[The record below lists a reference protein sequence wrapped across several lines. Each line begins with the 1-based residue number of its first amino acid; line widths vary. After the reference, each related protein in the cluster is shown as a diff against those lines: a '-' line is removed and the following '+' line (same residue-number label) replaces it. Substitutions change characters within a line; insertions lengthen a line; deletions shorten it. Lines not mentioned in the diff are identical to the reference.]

1 MPGYP
6 GQATLVTLMEHRAL
20 AKAFFCVVLGC
31 LLAGVLP
38 AAAAVSADGSALKLC
53 YEDQDSYPWV
63 LSDGSGLNLQL
74 LGLVEQAL
82 RLHFEFV
89 PVPWN
94 RCLAGLERG
103 FYDGAF
109 ASSYKAERLAIGRYP
124 LDADGRLDERKRLHT
139 SIYAL
144 YRRKDSQV
152 GWNGKAFR
160 QLDGRIGSLSGFS
173 IVDFIREHGAEVDE
187 TSRDPLALL
196 QMLGHARVQA
206 AALQSLRAD
215 FLLQAH
221 PQLAATIEKVKLPLE
236 EKAYY
241 LMLSNA
247 YVGANPAM
255 AEVIWAEIGRQ
266 RESPEYQLL
275 MQAFLARSVP

>member
-1 MPGYP
+1 
-6 GQATLVTLMEHRAL
+6 MEHRAL
-20 AKAFFCVVLGC
+20 AKAFFCLVLGC
-31 LLAGVLP
+31 LLSGVLP
-38 AAAAVSADGSALKLC
+38 AAAAASADGSELKLC

-63 LSDGSGLNLQL
+63 LRDGSGLNLQL
-74 LGLVEQAL
+74 LGLVEQAQAL
-82 RLHFEFV
+82 RFEFV
-89 PVPWN
+89 SVPWS

-103 FYDGAF
+103 AYDGAF

-124 LDADGRLDERKRLHT
+124 TDADGRLDERKRLHT
-139 SIYAL
+139 SSYAL

-152 GWNGKAFR
+152 DWNGKEFR

-173 IVDFIREHGAEVDE
+173 IVDFIHAHGAEVDE

-196 QMLGHARVQA
+196 QMLGRGRVQA
-206 AALQSLRAD
+206 VALQSLRAD

-221 PQLAATIEKVKLPLE
+221 PQLAATLEKLEIPLE

-247 YVGANPAM
+247 YVGAHPAM
-255 AEVIWAEIGRQ
+255 AEAIWAEIGRQ
-266 RESPEYQLL
+266 RESPEYQVL
-275 MQAFLARSVP
+275 MQAFLARPEP

>member
-1 MPGYP
+1 MSWCPGP
-6 GQATLVTLMEHRAL
+6 AILVTLMEHRAL
-20 AKAFFCVVLGC
+20 AKAFFCFVLGC
-31 LLAGVLP
+31 LLSGVLP
-38 AAAAVSADGSALKLC
+38 AAAAASADGSALKLC

-63 LSDGSGLNLQL
+63 MSDGSGLNLQL

-82 RLHFEFV
+82 ALRFEFV
-89 PVPWN
+89 AVPRN

-103 FYDGAF
+103 TYDGAF

-124 LDADGRLDERKRLHT
+124 MDAHGRLDERKRLHT
-139 SIYAL
+139 SSYAL
-144 YRRKDSQV
+144 YRRSGGSP
-152 GWNGKAFR
+152 GWDGTRFHR
-160 QLDGRIGSLSGFS
+160 LDGRIGSLSGFS
-173 IVDFIREHGAEVDE
+173 IVDFIRAYGAEVDE

-196 QMLGHARVQA
+196 QMLRHARVQA

-215 FLLQAH
+215 FLLRAH

-255 AEVIWAEIGRQ
+255 AEVIWAEIGHQ
-266 RESPEYQLL
+266 RESPEYQVL
-275 MQAFLARSVP
+275 MQAFLARPVP